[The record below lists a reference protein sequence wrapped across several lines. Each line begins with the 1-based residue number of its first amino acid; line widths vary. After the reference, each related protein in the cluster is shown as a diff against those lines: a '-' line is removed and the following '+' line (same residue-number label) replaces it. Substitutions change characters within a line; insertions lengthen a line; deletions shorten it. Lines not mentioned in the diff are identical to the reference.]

1 MSLLLKVVHSFE
13 EPSEGQSRVSEG
25 ESGELVKRDRH
36 SPHGSQFVW
45 FGERVW
51 IVLSVMRS
59 HDLVY
64 VGL

>member
-1 MSLLLKVVHSFE
+1 MVLSFE
-13 EPSEGQSRVSEG
+13 EPSEGQSRVSGG
-25 ESGELVKRDRH
+25 ESGELVKGGRH
-36 SPHGSQFVW
+36 GPDGSQFGK

-51 IVLSVMRS
+51 IVFSVMRS